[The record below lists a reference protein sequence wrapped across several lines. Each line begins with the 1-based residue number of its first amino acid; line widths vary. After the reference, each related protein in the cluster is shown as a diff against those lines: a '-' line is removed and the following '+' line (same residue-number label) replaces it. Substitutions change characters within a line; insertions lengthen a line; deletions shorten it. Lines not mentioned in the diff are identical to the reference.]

1 MTESITDAT
10 RRAWVDVD
18 LTALRENARLVAGRA
33 GAPLLPMIKADG
45 YGLGAV
51 AVARALEPLDPF
63 GFGVATVE
71 EAAALR
77 AAGVTRP
84 VLALSPLLPGSARA
98 CLAAEA
104 RPCIGDLDALEAWLA
119 LGNAPFHVEI
129 DTGMAR
135 AGFLPDDRAVLA
147 RLRDLL
153 IRAPGWEGIFTHFH
167 SADID
172 PDSARPQWEQLQEVI
187 TTLGRR
193 PPLVHAASSGGVFAG
208 SGYGADLARPGI
220 FLYGGR
226 VGAFAPQPVARF
238 LARVV
243 ALRRMRAG
251 DTASYGATWTAERPV
266 TIATVGA
273 GYADGIPRSLAA
285 RGRIQVGDTAFPIAG
300 RVTMDLT
307 LIDVGDTPIAIG
319 DAATI
324 WGGRVSLDEQAANAG
339 TVSYELLTA
348 LGSRVTRRYSQET

>member
-10 RRAWVDVD
+10 GRAWVDVD
-18 LTALRENARLVAGRA
+18 LTALRANAQLVAGRA

-63 GFGVATVE
+63 GFGVATVA

-77 AAGVTRP
+77 AAGVVRP
-84 VLALSPLLPGSARA
+84 ILAFSPLVSWDARA
-98 CLAAEA
+98 CLAADA

-135 AGFLPDDRAVLA
+135 AGFRPDDRAVLA

-153 IRAPGWEGIFTHFH
+153 LRAPGWEGIFTHFH

-172 PDSARPQWEQLQEVI
+172 PDSAGPQWERLQEVI
-187 TTLGRR
+187 TMLGRR
-193 PPLVHAASSGGVFAG
+193 PALVHAASSGGVFAG

-226 VGAFAPQPVARF
+226 IGALAPRPVARF
-238 LARVV
+238 QARVV
-243 ALRRMRAG
+243 AVRRMRPG

-266 TIATVGA
+266 TIATLSA

-285 RGRIQVGDTAFPIAG
+285 RGRIQVGDTVFPIAG

-307 LIDVGDTPIAIG
+307 MMDVGDTPIAIG

-324 WGGRVSLDEQAANAG
+324 WGDQVTLDEQAKNAG
-339 TVSYELLTA
+339 TISYELLTS
-348 LGSRVTRRYSQET
+348 LGPRVTRRYLNLV